1 MARLQRMIP
10 ALVLALALLPMSA
23 AAVPADTSD
32 TADTPEETVA
42 KAEVLRLLNSGS
54 LEKQERAVRLIG
66 HYAHTDQYD
75 EDFYRLMVT
84 PLQYLVVNGQTDPL
98 RVMAVS
104 ALYSIGTDSAIRGL
118 QAQVDALDSDRV
130 MKVTKN
136 ALAQYAADRADER
149 ATTTMQ

>member
-1 MARLQRMIP
+1 MIS
-10 ALVLALALLPMSA
+10 ALVLAFALLPMSA
-23 AAVPADTSD
+23 AAVPADTSL
-32 TADTPEETVA
+32 TTNTSEETVA

-75 EDFYRLMVT
+75 ADFYRLMVT

-98 RVMAVS
+98 RIMAVS
-104 ALYSIGTDSAIRGL
+104 ALYSIGTDPAMRGL

-130 MKVTKN
+130 TRVTKN
-136 ALAQYAADRADER
+136 ALTQYAADRAEER
-149 ATTTMQ
+149 AETVQ

>member
-1 MARLQRMIP
+1 MIP
-10 ALVLALALLPMSA
+10 ALVLAFALLPMSA

-32 TADTPEETVA
+32 TTDTPEETVA
-42 KAEVLRLLNSGS
+42 KAEVLRLLNAGS

-98 RVMAVS
+98 RIMAVS

-118 QAQVDALDSDRV
+118 QAQVDALDSNRV
-130 MKVTKN
+130 MEVTKN
-136 ALAQYAADRADER
+136 ALAQHAANRAENR
-149 ATTTMQ
+149 AETGQ

>member
-1 MARLQRMIP
+1 MIS
-10 ALVLALALLPMSA
+10 ALVLAFALLPMSA

-32 TADTPEETVA
+32 TTVPPEETVA
-42 KAEVLRLLNSGS
+42 KAEVLGLLNSGS

-84 PLQYLVVNGQTDPL
+84 PLQYLVVNGETEPL
-98 RVMAVS
+98 RIMAVS
-104 ALYSIGTDSAIRGL
+104 ALYSIGTDSAMRGL

-130 MKVTKN
+130 AKVTEN
-136 ALAQYAADRADER
+136 ALTQYTVDRAEDR
-149 ATTTMQ
+149 AETVQ